1 MDHLQH
7 NPQPGSRPQNARQLE
22 SFRAALSTATSF
34 AHALADS
41 LPGIVYLFDSEAR
54 LLWWNQ
60 ALERLT
66 GYDFEEL
73 ANSPISKLVPARD
86 LRLVQ
91 ERFQE
96 IMKVGIGSV
105 QTSLVLRTGAEVPH
119 LFTGR
124 RMEFSGAPCLIGMGL
139 EVSEQVRAERRRIVR
154 LAVPQLLAGAEDLA
168 AVATPVLRTLGECLA
183 WDVGVIWA
191 VDAMAGVLRCIET
204 WEAPSI
210 TDHSFAQATRRS
222 TFQRGVGLPG
232 RVWKNSQ
239 PDWIAEIA
247 EDENFPRASIA
258 AESGLHSAF
267 ACPLRAGGEVL
278 GVLEFFSPTIRSP
291 DADLLEMMNTLGNQI
306 GQFMRQHSAQSEL
319 RRGEARTRA
328 ILDVALDC
336 IIAIDHEEQI
346 LEFNPAAEQTFGRKR
361 ADVIGKKLSQLI
373 IPQRYR
379 SAHAQGMQHF
389 LETGIGPVLNRRIE
403 LAGLHADGREFP
415 VEISIVAT
423 VLDGKPIFTAYLRD
437 ITERKRVEAEIRA
450 LTHELEQRVE
460 DRTQELRAANA
471 ALERAMRMKDE
482 FLATVSHELR
492 TPLGGV
498 IGMVELLAE
507 TPLTGQQR
515 RFADVART
523 SADLL
528 LSVINDIL
536 DFSRMEAGEFDLA
549 PRDFNPAAVVQ
560 DLAAVFDVRAK
571 DKRLELRCR
580 LDPAVNATFHGDDS
594 RLRQILMNLLANAM
608 KFTECGEVVVSAAV
622 TTVQHGIANL
632 RFSVNDTGIGI
643 AEDQL
648 ARLFQPFSQVDASL
662 TRRYGGSGLGLAIC
676 RKLVERMGGQIGVAS
691 ELGKGSTFWFT
702 LPLKTAATAG
712 RPPTACQVPHSLGEP
727 AGTKRSLSVLI
738 AEDNPANQMVLVAL
752 LEKLTHRCRVVENG
766 RQAVAACQ
774 SEQFDLIMLD
784 VQMPEMDGPQAARVL
799 RAATGPNQKT
809 PIVAVTAHV
818 APRDRESFLES
829 GMDDI
834 LIKPVQRLELNRI
847 LAKLF
852 GDQSSQ
858 PVSKLDVEAMLS
870 RLEGNR
876 SLLNDLIAVYH
887 RDWPQWSQE
896 LSEAIESADWP
907 QVAFKAHRLRGLV
920 RTFSAGSADEAMAS
934 LEEAARRSHSE
945 DVQARW
951 HIGLPLLKALSSDLQ
966 DVRAELANP
975 VNSQ

>member
-1 MDHLQH
+1 MQDRPDHDRQTE
-7 NPQPGSRPQNARQLE
+7 SAAADTRQLE
-22 SFRAALSTATSF
+22 PFRTALSTATTF

-41 LPGIVYLFDSEAR
+41 LPGVVYLFDSEAR
-54 LLWWNQ
+54 LLWWNHE
-60 ALERLT
+60 LERVT
-66 GYDFEEL
+66 GYDLQEL
-73 ANSPISKLVPARD
+73 ANSPISKFVPARD
-86 LRLVQ
+86 LELVQ
-91 ERFQE
+91 QRFQE
-96 IMKVGIGSV
+96 VMRTGVASV
-105 QTSLVLRTGAEVPH
+105 QTSLVLKSGEEVPH

-124 RMEFSGAPCLIGMGL
+124 RMDFSGAPCLIGMGL
-139 EVSEQVRAERRRIVR
+139 EVSEQVRAERRRVVR

-191 VDAMAGVLRCIET
+191 VDSAAGLLRCIET

-210 TDHSFAQATRRS
+210 TDHSFVQATQHA

-232 RVWKNSQ
+232 RVWQSCQ
-239 PDWIAEIA
+239 PDWIAQIA
-247 EDENFPRASIA
+247 ADENFPRAEQA

-267 ACPLRAGGEVL
+267 ACPLRAGGELL

-336 IIAIDHEEQI
+336 IIAIDHDEQI

-373 IPQRYR
+373 IPDRYR
-379 SAHAQGMQHF
+379 AAHAEGMRRF

-437 ITERKRVEAEIRA
+437 ITERKRVEAEISA

-460 DRTQELRAANA
+460 DRTQELRTANA

-536 DFSRMEAGEFDLA
+536 DFSRMEAGEIELA

-560 DLAAVFDVRAK
+560 DVAAVFDVRAR
-571 DKRLELRCR
+571 DKGLSLLCQ
-580 LDPAVNATFHGDDS
+580 LDPTLNRTFHGDDT
-594 RLRQILMNLLANAM
+594 RLRQLLMNLLANAM
-608 KFTECGEVVVSAAV
+608 KFTEHGKVVVA
-622 TTVQHGIANL
+622 
-632 RFSVNDTGIGI
+632 
-643 AEDQL
+643 
-648 ARLFQPFSQVDASL
+648 ASL
-662 TRRYGGSGLGLAIC
+662 TA
-676 RKLVERMGGQIGVAS
+676 
-691 ELGKGSTFWFT
+691 
-702 LPLKTAATAG
+702 
-712 RPPTACQVPHSLGEP
+712 
-727 AGTKRSLSVLI
+727 
-738 AEDNPANQMVLVAL
+738 
-752 LEKLTHRCRVVENG
+752 
-766 RQAVAACQ
+766 
-774 SEQFDLIMLD
+774 
-784 VQMPEMDGPQAARVL
+784 
-799 RAATGPNQKT
+799 
-809 PIVAVTAHV
+809 
-818 APRDRESFLES
+818 
-829 GMDDI
+829 
-834 LIKPVQRLELNRI
+834 
-847 LAKLF
+847 
-852 GDQSSQ
+852 
-858 PVSKLDVEAMLS
+858 
-870 RLEGNR
+870 
-876 SLLNDLIAVYH
+876 
-887 RDWPQWSQE
+887 
-896 LSEAIESADWP
+896 
-907 QVAFKAHRLRGLV
+907 
-920 RTFSAGSADEAMAS
+920 
-934 LEEAARRSHSE
+934 
-945 DVQARW
+945 
-951 HIGLPLLKALSSDLQ
+951 
-966 DVRAELANP
+966 
-975 VNSQ
+975 